1 MSDGMLSITGYGDF
15 KRLTKAYD
23 DLEKKN
29 QKLQT
34 DLRKTGQQSKKND
47 DDMERSMGR
56 WGQRVASIVTSY
68 ATLSTAINQIN
79 KALQKQIELQN
90 TANQS
95 TMSVA
100 DATTSLAVNVGPRV
114 SDARFRQIVERG
126 KSLGRKGFG
135 EADALSAIGQMFSAT
150 EGAVDDARIN
160 RVMRV
165 FELSERMFR
174 APEKREGLGSFGGA
188 ALDVMKGIPGMTP
201 DQAVSLMVGIQ
212 SQARITDVANLK
224 NIVPSI
230 VAAQV
235 ARPQAPAWKNAM
247 QQAAIVAA
255 LSGRI
260 GDDTGELSRTASANL
275 TAVVSNM
282 APQYGNLPIMEA
294 LREIQKDPKLRDSIK
309 KELRG
314 RIFTKLA
321 QSEFLNESGANDAIS
336 FLMSESILNEISPTE
351 NEMAR
356 FQQRL
361 VSGTDDVRRASTIRN
376 ASVNQQSRIRQQ
388 YADRGATYAMM
399 FGGEIGDETVPGVF
413 SSTIRPFGRGG
424 FSDTEAYALA
434 WWAYWIKRAQG
445 ADEGA
450 ATQQAFATFMDRGNL
465 GLLDPALSDSQRTQL
480 TEEMGRINQILSGNS
495 IQARVLEQIE
505 KNRVTEQQKAI
516 NTRAALQAAGAA
528 AQARVHQE

>member
-23 DLEKKN
+23 DLEKRN
-29 QKLQT
+29 QKLQS

-47 DDMERSMGR
+47 GDMEKSMGR
-56 WGQRVASIVTSY
+56 WGQRVAAIATSY
-68 ATLSTAINQIN
+68 VTLSAAMSQIN
-79 KALQKQIELQN
+79 KMLQQQIDLQN

-174 APEKREGLGSFGGA
+174 APEKRQGLGAFGGA

-201 DQAVSLMVGIQ
+201 EQAVSLMVGIQ

-235 ARPQAPAWKNAM
+235 ARPNAPAWQNSM
-247 QQAAIVAA
+247 QQAAIAAA

-275 TAVVSNM
+275 TAVVSQM
-282 APQYGNLPIMEA
+282 APQFGNLPIMDA

-321 QSEFLNESGANDAIS
+321 QSEFLNETGANDAIS
-336 FLMSESILNEISPTE
+336 FLMSESILNEITPTQ
-351 NEMAR
+351 NEMSR
-356 FQQRL
+356 FHERL
-361 VSGTDDVRRASTIRN
+361 VSGTGDVRRASTIRT
-376 ASVNQQSRIRQQ
+376 ASVNQQARIRQQ
-388 YADRGATYAMM
+388 YADRGAIYAML
-399 FGGEIGDETVPGVF
+399 FGGEIGDEVVPGAF
-413 SSTIRPFGRGG
+413 NAEQRGFGGGG
-424 FSDTEAYALA
+424 FSDFNAR
-434 WWAYWIKRAQG
+434 WWARAAYWIKRAQG
-445 ADEGA
+445 ADERTA
-450 ATQQAFATFMDRGNL
+450 AMQAISTFMDRGTL
-465 GLLDPALSDSQRTQL
+465 GILDSPLSEAQQSALS
-480 TEEMGRINQILSGNS
+480 EEIGRINEIMSASSTQN
-495 IQARVLEQIE
+495 RVLELIE
-505 KNRVTEQQKAI
+505 KNRVMEQQKAI